1 MKKILLIIVILIS
14 SFSYYG
20 AVNEKGEKTTSFEN
34 LTQDNE
40 IARNERKEENV
51 IVKNEITQEVEQ
63 KTEENNTSNTQV
75 IQSNSKD
82 NKKENNTEKVTT
94 SKSNNSNQSK
104 TVNVKQNNTNA
115 STNNNTQNKE
125 ETVKNTEEQAKTEN
139 TVQNQTKYVRN
150 DTMIQK
156 IKSVIENNVT
166 EDMKKYGYTIV
177 VDSSIKELTNQ
188 FTFTESRVISN
199 IKYSFGTIRIYAEDY
214 YSNGKLIMTECYIL

>member
-1 MKKILLIIVILIS
+1 MKKFLLIIVILIS

-20 AVNEKGEKTTSFEN
+20 AVNENGEKTTSFEN

-40 IARNERKEENV
+40 IARNEQKEENV
-51 IVKNEITQEVEQ
+51 IAKNEITQEVEQ

-82 NKKENNTEKVTT
+82 NKKENNPEKVTT

>member
-20 AVNEKGEKTTSFEN
+20 AVNENGEKITSFEN

-177 VDSSIKELTNQ
+177 VDSSIKQLTNQ

>member
-20 AVNEKGEKTTSFEN
+20 AVNENGEKITSFEN

-125 ETVKNTEEQAKTEN
+125 ETVKNTEEQAKTEY

>member
-20 AVNEKGEKTTSFEN
+20 AVNENGEKITSFEN